1 MQIWNYIYIFA
12 FQARIVEADEKSIIV
27 RSVSQPGPAHV
38 WLLREDINTMD
49 KMLRAVVFVH
59 GEKRSLGTRQILNEE
74 DEIQPNG
81 RVFKKVSF
89 LQSKRCITFQW
100 IV

>member
-1 MQIWNYIYIFA
+1 
-12 FQARIVEADEKSIIV
+12 
-27 RSVSQPGPAHV
+27 
-38 WLLREDINTMD
+38 MD

-81 RVFKKVSF
+81 RVFKKVSLHNYSAKVSNYSIMYNVF
-89 LQSKRCITFQW
+89 
-100 IV
+100 